1 MAYRDILALDSVQM
15 ATSCG
20 NRVALIGPNGAGK
33 STLLKAIAGLVPKS
47 AGEIRWRGTSV
58 KKWSR
63 EFAYLPQR
71 EEIDWSFPITV
82 RGLVEMGRYPQT
94 GWWRKFSEE
103 DDAAVDVAV
112 ESLNLGDLQHRQIRE
127 LSGGQQQR
135 AFLARALAQEAHV
148 LLLDE
153 PFTGL
158 DRNAALLLGELLAKL
173 AGEGRLVIASH
184 HDMATVPA
192 LFDEVLVLNTKQV
205 VFGPSISSRPL
216 SFPKPSQCPPDP
228 MFQELL
234 SSPFYQRTL
243 VAAAFIGFTNGFF
256 SGFVVLRKNALSV
269 SALSHTMLPGIAL
282 GILITGFLSQWN
294 AFFGAMFA
302 ALLVGLGSV
311 AVSRGKRVAEG
322 TSLAVLYTAAFAA
335 GVAILPKLETR
346 TELEHWLFG
355 DILAVGNADLWIVF
369 SIGSVI
375 LLVSNLLMRPLLLT
389 LFEPNV
395 AAAQGVP
402 TRLMQYLI
410 FGMLVLALVASL
422 QAVGCV
428 LSVGLLVTPAAT
440 VSLLT
445 DKTSALFWGGG
456 LIGGLG
462 SLVAVILSSPLGISP
477 GPAIVI
483 LLGLLFILAYLFSP
497 KYGLLVPK
505 TITKKHS

>member
-1 MAYRDILALDSVQM
+1 
-15 ATSCG
+15 
-20 NRVALIGPNGAGK
+20 
-33 STLLKAIAGLVPKS
+33 
-47 AGEIRWRGTSV
+47 
-58 KKWSR
+58 
-63 EFAYLPQR
+63 
-71 EEIDWSFPITV
+71 
-82 RGLVEMGRYPQT
+82 
-94 GWWRKFSEE
+94 
-103 DDAAVDVAV
+103 
-112 ESLNLGDLQHRQIRE
+112 
-127 LSGGQQQR
+127 
-135 AFLARALAQEAHV
+135 
-148 LLLDE
+148 
-153 PFTGL
+153 
-158 DRNAALLLGELLAKL
+158 
-173 AGEGRLVIASH
+173 
-184 HDMATVPA
+184 
-192 LFDEVLVLNTKQV
+192 
-205 VFGPSISSRPL
+205 
-216 SFPKPSQCPPDP
+216 

-234 SSPFYQRTL
+234 ISPFYQRTL
-243 VAAAFIGFTNGFF
+243 AAAAFIGFTNGFF

-282 GILITGFLSQWN
+282 GILLTGFLSQWN

-311 AVSRGKRVAEG
+311 AVSRGNRVAEG
-322 TSLAVLYTAAFAA
+322 TSLAVLYTASFAA
-335 GVAILPKLETR
+335 GIAILPKLETR

-355 DILAVGNADLWIVF
+355 DILAVGNTDLWIAF

-375 LLVSNLLMRPLLLT
+375 LIVTNLLMRPLLVT

-402 TRLMQYLI
+402 TRLMQYLV

-456 LIGGLG
+456 LVGGLG
-462 SLVAVILSSPLGISP
+462 SLAAVILSSPLGISP

-497 KYGLLVPK
+497 KYGLLIPK
-505 TITKKHS
+505 TISKKHT